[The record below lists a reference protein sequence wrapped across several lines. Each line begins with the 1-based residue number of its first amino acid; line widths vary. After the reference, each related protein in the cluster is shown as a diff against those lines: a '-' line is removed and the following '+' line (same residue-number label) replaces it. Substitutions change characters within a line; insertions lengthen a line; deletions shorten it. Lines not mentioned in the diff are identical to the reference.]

1 MSDALLRLTNYVAIG
16 GTLSIWTVFAT
27 TAGAMEDSPVV
38 PSGLQMHLQ
47 GALFDRLQDGT
58 EALRLRYVAPD
69 IAKDDVT
76 YAVVADDF
84 AAICQDVG
92 VTFLAQEGRTA
103 DQIIVS
109 FSDRE
114 TAFGVA
120 NPDATQYFEV
130 FTLENDTCIWE
141 AF

>member
-1 MSDALLRLTNYVAIG
+1 MVNPIKIVAFGGSLLL
-16 GTLSIWTVFAT
+16 AT
-27 TAGAMEDSPVV
+27 TAGALEDIPAV
-38 PSGLQMHLQ
+38 PSGLSMTLQ
-47 GALFDRLQDGT
+47 EVLTDHMQDGT
-58 EALRLRYVAPD
+58 SALRLRFVAPA
-69 IAKDDVT
+69 IGYDDVS
-76 YAVVADDF
+76 YATVADDF
-84 AAICQDVG
+84 LALCEGVG
-92 VTFLAQEGRTA
+92 LPKLAETGQSA

-120 NPDATQYFEV
+120 NPDVTQYFEV

>member
-1 MSDALLRLTNYVAIG
+1 MFDPIKFVAFGGSLLL
-16 GTLSIWTVFAT
+16 AT
-27 TAGAMEDSPVV
+27 TAGALEDIPAV
-38 PSGLQMHLQ
+38 PSGLSVSLQ
-47 GALFDRLQDGT
+47 EVLTDHMQDGT
-58 EALRLRYVAPD
+58 TALRLRFIAPGIGSD
-69 IAKDDVT
+69 SVS
-76 YAVVADDF
+76 YATVADDF
-84 AAICQDVG
+84 ITLCEGVG
-92 VTFLAQEGRTA
+92 LPTLAETGQSI

>member
-1 MSDALLRLTNYVAIG
+1 MSNGLNVVLKFVAMGGALLC
-16 GTLSIWTVFAT
+16 AT

-38 PSGLQMHLQ
+38 PSGLQMTLQ
-47 GALFDRLQDGT
+47 ETLYDHLQDGT
-58 EALRLRYVAPD
+58 KALRLRFVAPE
-69 IAKDDVT
+69 IGANDVNYNT
-76 YAVVADDF
+76 VADDF
-84 AAICQDVG
+84 AVICQDVG
-92 VTFLAQEGRTA
+92 LPKLATDSRSV

-120 NPDATQYFEV
+120 NSDVTQYFEV

>member
-1 MSDALLRLTNYVAIG
+1 MLKQYRFVAFGGALAL
-16 GTLSIWTVFAT
+16 AT
-27 TAGAMEDSPVV
+27 TAGAMEDSPAV
-38 PSGLQMHLQ
+38 PSGLQMTLQ
-47 GALFDRLQDGT
+47 EALFDRLQDGT

-69 IAKDDVT
+69 IAKEAVS
-76 YAVVADDF
+76 YATVADDF
-84 AAICQDVG
+84 GVVCEAVG
-92 VTFLAQEGRTA
+92 LPLLTKEERTV

>member
-1 MSDALLRLTNYVAIG
+1 MFDHLNVALKIVAIG
-16 GTLSIWTVFAT
+16 GALQCAT

-38 PSGLQMHLQ
+38 PSGLQMTLQ
-47 GALFDRLQDGT
+47 ETLYDQLQDGT
-58 EALRLRYVAPD
+58 KALRLRFVAPA
-69 IAKDDVT
+69 IGADDVT
-76 YAVVADDF
+76 YSTVSDDF
-84 AAICQDVG
+84 AVICQDVG
-92 VTFLAQEGRTA
+92 LPKLATDSRSV

-120 NPDATQYFEV
+120 NSDVTQYFEV

>member
-1 MSDALLRLTNYVAIG
+1 MFDAIKLVAFGGSLLL
-16 GTLSIWTVFAT
+16 AT
-27 TAGAMEDSPVV
+27 TAGALEDIPAV
-38 PSGLQMHLQ
+38 PSGLSMSLHETLTDK
-47 GALFDRLQDGT
+47 LPDGT
-58 EALRLRYVAPD
+58 TALRLRFVVPEIGSDLSSY
-69 IAKDDVT
+69 T
-76 YAVVADDF
+76 TVADDF
-84 AAICQDVG
+84 ATLCESVG
-92 VTFLAQEGRTA
+92 LPVLAQTGQSV

-109 FSDRE
+109 FSDRK

>member
-1 MSDALLRLTNYVAIG
+1 MLDPIQFVAVGGSLLL
-16 GTLSIWTVFAT
+16 AT
-27 TAGAMEDSPVV
+27 TAGALEDVPAV
-38 PSGLQMHLQ
+38 PSGLSM
-47 GALFDRLQDGT
+47 ALQDMLTDQMPDGT
-58 EALRLRYVAPD
+58 NALRLRFVAPE
-69 IAKDDVT
+69 IASDAVS
-76 YAVVADDF
+76 YATVADDF
-84 AAICQDVG
+84 LTLCQTVG
-92 VTFLAQEGRTA
+92 VPVSAKTQAETGSTI

-141 AF
+141 AY